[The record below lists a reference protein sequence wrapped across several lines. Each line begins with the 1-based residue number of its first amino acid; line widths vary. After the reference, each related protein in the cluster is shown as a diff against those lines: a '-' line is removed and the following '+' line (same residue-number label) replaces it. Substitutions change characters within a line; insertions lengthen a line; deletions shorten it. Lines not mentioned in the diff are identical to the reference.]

1 MKIQQL
7 RGLSRGE
14 LQSELASL
22 FKKEAALRLVM
33 RTSQKERFNTA
44 QVGQVRR
51 TIARVKTL
59 LREKELSGETE

>member
-7 RGLSRGE
+7 RGLSREE

-22 FKKEAALRLVM
+22 FKKEATLRLVM
-33 RTSQKERFNTA
+33 KAGQQERFDTA
-44 QVGQVRR
+44 QVEKVRR